1 MQDNTLIILGVCG
14 AALVLM
20 AIGAFFFW
28 WITRSIRGF
37 FIVGLVRRLIGGVDD
52 YTDKDDVGTVVP
64 QRAHRDLRA
73 QAQSLDFDSA
83 VARHR
88 GEPVPPTQPVDASA
102 QSTPAQNTSPTTDAN
117 APSLRSRS
125 NRRRKREN
133 DDALDEVFGGMMDV
147 DGDGDIDF

>member
-14 AALVLM
+14 AALVFM

-28 WITRSIRGF
+28 WVTKSIRGF

-52 YTDKDDVGTVVP
+52 YTDNDEAASPVIA
-64 QRAHRDLRA
+64 QRARRDLRT

-88 GEPVPPTQPVDASA
+88 GEPVPPTNPADASA
-102 QSTPAQNTSPTTDAN
+102 QAFPPQSTSPTTEPNTPA
-117 APSLRSRS
+117 LRSRP
-125 NRRRKREN
+125 RRRQR
-133 DDALDEVFGGMMDV
+133 DDNLDEVFGGVMDV